1 MTEQEFLVALARA
14 LTRRE
19 DLLSAELRPQ
29 LLEILLRIRQLLL
42 TSFAPAGSAPLRSF
56 LYAQL
61 RQQILALL
69 QPLINDYY
77 TRIRVALRA
86 THNDLLRINAEF
98 FNVPLDRL
106 TALTLD
112 DLLTTATVLNR
123 SARALLAPTAT
134 GISPLTLQLERLLDT
149 TVQAAI
155 LRDDPVERIS
165 SLLLTGPAT
174 RPTIRKGTVANAW
187 LDRLTATTSALL
199 WSLAV
204 PAQQQVTVEADT
216 PPTAWRWNAILD
228 PKTCPICRPLHNT
241 VQTDYRN
248 FPSGPPPVHPRCRCI
263 ILPVYN

>member
-1 MTEQEFLVALARA
+1 MTEQEFLLALARA
-14 LTRRE
+14 LTSRE
-19 DLLSAELRPQ
+19 DLLAADLRPQ

-69 QPLINDYY
+69 QPLVTTYY
-77 TRIRVALRA
+77 TNIRAALPPLY
-86 THNDLLRINAEF
+86 TDLLRVNAALF
-98 FNVPLDRL
+98 RVPQNRIEPPP
-106 TALTLD
+106 LD
-112 DLLTTATVLNR
+112 DLLSTSTVLNR

-149 TVQAAI
+149 TIQAAI
-155 LRDDPVERIS
+155 LRDEPVERIS
-165 SLLLTGPAT
+165 SLLLTGSTA

-199 WSLAV
+199 WSLTV
-204 PAQQQVTVEADT
+204 PAQQQVAAEADT
-216 PPTAWRWNAILD
+216 PPTRWRWNAVLD

-241 VQTDYRN
+241 IAADYTQ
-248 FPSGPPPVHPRCRCI
+248 FPSGPPPLHPRCRCI
-263 ILPVYN
+263 IIPLYS

>member
-1 MTEQEFLVALARA
+1 MTEQEFLLQLARA

-19 DLLSAELRPQ
+19 DLLSAKLRPQ
-29 LLEILLRIRQLLL
+29 LLEILLRIRALLL

-69 QPLINDYY
+69 QPLVTTYY
-77 TRIRVALRA
+77 TNIRAALPPLYA
-86 THNDLLRINAEF
+86 DLLRVNAQLF
-98 FNVPLDRL
+98 AVPLDRL
-106 TALTLD
+106 TTPPLN
-112 DLLTTATVLNR
+112 DLLTTSTVLNR

-155 LRDDPVERIS
+155 LRDEPVERIS
-165 SLLLTGPAT
+165 SLLLTGSTA

-199 WSLAV
+199 WSLTV
-204 PAQQQVTVEADT
+204 PAQQA
-216 PPTAWRWNAILD
+216 TAAASDETITGWRWNAVLD
-228 PKTCPICRPLHNT
+228 PKTCPLCRPLHGR
-241 VQTDYRN
+241 VEKEPTD
-248 FPSGPPPVHPRCRCI
+248 FPHGPPNVHPRCRCVLI
-263 ILPVYN
+263 PIFA